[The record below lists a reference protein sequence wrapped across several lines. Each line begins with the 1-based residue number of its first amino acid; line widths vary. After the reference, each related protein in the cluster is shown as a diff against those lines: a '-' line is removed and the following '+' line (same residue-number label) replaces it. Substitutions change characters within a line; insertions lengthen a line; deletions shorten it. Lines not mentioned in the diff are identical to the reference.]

1 MDRQIVVYSYN
12 NKLLSSN
19 KKELTIDIDNDKN
32 KSQSNCAD
40 WKKSNRK
47 EYIVYDSIKIKFNKM
62 QTLLVSSLGERDQLT
77 LWGLF
82 YKGTYLYHE
91 DSHLCN
97 LGGTAAAAAQSLQL
111 CPTLCNPIDGSPP
124 GSAVLGILLFKVFI
138 EFVTILLLLYV
149 LVFLPPGMWDLR
161 TPTRDQTW
169 TPCIG
174 SWSPNHWTTRHYCFL
189 TTAPGLT
196 SPPFSDQHWSGLW

>member
-32 KSQSNCAD
+32 KSQSNRAD

-47 EYIVYDSIKIKFNKM
+47 EYILYDSIKIKFKKM
-62 QTLLVSSLGERDQLT
+62 QTLVVSSLGERDQLT

-82 YKGTYLYHE
+82 YKGTNLYHE

-97 LGGTAAAAAQSLQL
+97 LGGTAAAAAQSFQS
-111 CPTLCNPIDGSPP
+111 CPTLRNPIDGSPP
-124 GSAVLGILLFKVFI
+124 GCAVLGILQA
-138 EFVTILLLLYV
+138 
-149 LVFLPPGMWDLR
+149 R
-161 TPTRDQTW
+161 TLEWVVVKKATCQCRRYKRRGFNPSVKD
-169 TPCIG
+169 
-174 SWSPNHWTTRHYCFL
+174 H
-189 TTAPGLT
+189 
-196 SPPFSDQHWSGLW
+196 

>member
-1 MDRQIVVYSYN
+1 
-12 NKLLSSN
+12 
-19 KKELTIDIDNDKN
+19 
-32 KSQSNCAD
+32 
-40 WKKSNRK
+40 
-47 EYIVYDSIKIKFNKM
+47 M

-111 CPTLCNPIDGSPP
+111 CPTLCNPIDGSTP

-149 LVFLPPGMWDLR
+149 LVFLPPGIWDLS
-161 TPTRDQTW
+161 TPTRDQT
-169 TPCIG
+169 
-174 SWSPNHWTTRHYCFL
+174 
-189 TTAPGLT
+189 
-196 SPPFSDQHWSGLW
+196 